1 MLWVTLSRVR
11 ELSQARRIPQP
22 SNMTVIQVRTREREE
37 KQRELW
43 RDNEAGYPL
52 FPASLQIT
60 RISKEWWLSKLAY
73 ILTLSKLNL
82 NCE

>member
-1 MLWVTLSRVR
+1 M
-11 ELSQARRIPQP
+11 PQP

-37 KQRELW
+37 KQKELW

-60 RISKEWWLSKLAY
+60 RIPKERWLSKLA
-73 ILTLSKLNL
+73 
-82 NCE
+82 